1 MKRYCLLLVF
11 LLAGVSLRAQIVGDV
26 AVTRKV
32 LAERNGELHMVLEI
46 SVSRKAVTRSQSWMI
61 LPELSTADRRSVKLF
76 PHILI
81 NGRYQQ
87 HMMERRQKLSG
98 SYWAERQPH
107 LTINVDGKT
116 DRVFNYEMKVPY
128 ESWMDNATLVLRQIL
143 TNPGRRS
150 RVFTVDVNGA
160 VDVAETKPAASV
172 NE

>member
-1 MKRYCLLLVF
+1 MKKYCILCVLLL
-11 LLAGVSLRAQIVGDV
+11 LGGALRAQIVGEV

-32 LAERNGELHMVLEI
+32 LAERNGELHLSLEI
-46 SVSRKAVTRSQSWMI
+46 AVSRKAVTRSQSWAI
-61 LPELSTADRRSVKLF
+61 LPELSTPDRRSVKLF
-76 PHILI
+76 PHVLI

-128 ESWMDNATLVLRQIL
+128 ESWMAGATLVLRQIQ
-143 TNPGRRS
+143 TSPGGKR

-160 VDVAETKPAASV
+160 VDTQRK
-172 NE
+172 